1 MKRKSVPSVVVAG
14 IVAVGV
20 IGLVVALVM
29 LFGGGKSEAPSDAKG
44 AATSSAAPSVEAS
57 PTEQEEP
64 EQTEPSMETT
74 YVEGVGEVEVASNI
88 SEDEARK
95 ELQAFVDAYAE
106 PSLEQDE
113 WLASL
118 EQWTEPGL
126 KATLRTSSRQIAK
139 QSAGQISEIE
149 FSDGWPSW
157 AVVNSRAGKYWIAFI
172 VEPNEDDWD
181 DPRDYFV
188 TVKGIDYEQ
197 APSKAKLPLGSSV
210 RMRESQLAKQLELAY
225 ITTYAQ
231 PGGQTDEQRL
241 ELIRKTF
248 KAPVHAQKIPRTAQP
263 DQPMRV
269 SPIRMSEVAYED
281 PGTGE
286 LVALVAFRYFPE
298 GAAGTQQEQFMQ
310 IRVRLERQ
318 ADGTWALIDAEQASH

>member
-29 LFGGGKSEAPSDAKG
+29 LFSGGKSEAPSDAKG

-57 PTEQEEP
+57 PTE
-64 EQTEPSMETT
+64 PSMETT

-88 SEDEARK
+88 SEEEARK

-118 EQWTEPGL
+118 DRWTEPGL

-157 AVVNSRAGKYWIAFI
+157 AVVDSRAGKYWIAFI

-188 TVKGIDYEQ
+188 TVKGLDYGQ

-248 KAPVHAQKIPRTAQP
+248 KAPVQAQKIPRTAEP

-298 GAAGTQQEQFMQ
+298 GTAGTQQEQFMQ
-310 IRVRLERQ
+310 LRVRLERQ
-318 ADGTWALIDAEQASH
+318 ADGTWKLIDAEPAY